1 MNVIQYGMRR
11 NDMPIIYN
19 EKTREFHLYN
29 QEISYIIKILDNDQ
43 PGQLYYG
50 KRLTHRE
57 DFSHL
62 FEYAMRD
69 MSPYAFEGN
78 STFSLENIKQEYPT
92 FGCGDMR
99 FPAYEIERENGSHV
113 VEFVYKEHKI
123 YNGKPKL
130 EGLPATY
137 VESDDEAQ
145 TLELVLEDTSIN
157 TRIVLLY
164 TIYEAFPV
172 IARSV
177 RFECDSDEKIT
188 LLSAMS
194 ACVDLPDKDYEMIDL
209 AGVWARERH
218 VRRHKLDYG
227 IQSIYSMRGCSSYQ
241 FNPFL
246 ALARENADEFQGQVY
261 GFSLVY
267 SGNFLAQTEVDN
279 YDTARVLMGIHPN
292 GFKWTLGKGESFQ
305 TPEMVMVYS
314 EAGLNGMSQ
323 TFHKLYRTRLARG
336 TWRDKVR
343 PILINSW
350 EAFYFDFDAPK
361 LLGLADAAADLGM
374 ELFVLDDGWFGKRDD
389 STSSLGYLYPNE
401 EKLKG
406 TLKELAEKINA
417 KGLKFGLW
425 IEPEMTNKDS
435 DLYRAHPDWLLA
447 EQGKRI
453 CHSRTQYVLDFSKK
467 EVREYIGD
475 MLENLLAEV
484 PVSYIKWDMNRT
496 FSEVFSNGNDREYQG
511 KVCHKYI
518 LGVYEL
524 YERLTSRFP
533 HVLFESC
540 ASGGA
545 RFDPGMLYYAPQG
558 WTSDDSDAIERL
570 KIQYGTS
577 MCYPLSSMGS
587 HVSVVPNHQVFR
599 NTPLHTRANVAY
611 FGTFGYELDL
621 NKLTEEE
628 IKEVK
633 EQITFMKEYREVLQ
647 FGTFYRL
654 KSPFE
659 GNETVWMV
667 TNEDRTLAIVGYYR
681 VLNGVNQPYSRVRLQ
696 GLNPDMIY
704 ENVWNHTENYG
715 DELMN
720 YGLITSDVTAGEVPG
735 NVTPCTDFESRI
747 YMLKGKKVQEGR

>member
-1 MNVIQYGMRR
+1 
-11 NDMPIIYN
+11 MPIIYN

-194 ACVDLPDKDYEMIDL
+194 ACMDLPDKDYEMIDL

-361 LLGLADAAADLGM
+361 LLGLADAAADLGI

-389 STSSLGYLYPNE
+389 STSSLGDWYPNE

-406 TLKELAEKINA
+406 TLKDLAEKINA

-558 WTSDDSDAIERL
+558 WTSDDTDAIERL

-577 MCYPLSSMGS
+577 MVYPVSCMGS
-587 HVSVVPNHQVFR
+587 HVSASPNHQTNRV
-599 NTPLHTRANVAY
+599 TPIETRADVAY

-621 NKLTEEE
+621 LKLGEEDKAE
-628 IKEVK
+628 IRR
-633 EQITFMKEYREVLQ
+633 QIAFMKEKRDLIQ
-647 FGTFYRL
+647 KGTFYRL

-659 GNETVWMV
+659 GNETAWMIV
-667 TNEDRTLAIVGYYR
+667 SEDQKKALVGYYR
-681 VLNGVNQPYSRVRLQ
+681 VMQPVNVGFKRLKLK
-696 GLNPDMIY
+696 GLKEDTCY
-704 ENVWNHTENYG
+704 KVSGYDYDCYG
-715 DELMN
+715 DELMQV
-720 YGLITSDVTAGEVPG
+720 GMILSDSASGVWKKGVNDKGDFQAEV
-735 NVTPCTDFESRI
+735 FEI
-747 YMLKGKKVQEGR
+747 VAV

>member
-1 MNVIQYGMRR
+1 
-11 NDMPIIYN
+11 MPIIYN

-177 RFECDSDEKIT
+177 RFKCDSDEKIT

-361 LLGLADAAADLGM
+361 LLGLADAATDLGM

-389 STSSLGYLYPNE
+389 STSSLGDWYPNE

-558 WTSDDSDAIERL
+558 WTSDDTDAIERL

-577 MCYPLSSMGS
+577 MVYPVSCMGS
-587 HVSVVPNHQVFR
+587 HVSASPNHQTNRV
-599 NTPLHTRANVAY
+599 TPIETRADVAY

-621 NKLTEEE
+621 LKLGEEDKAE
-628 IKEVK
+628 IRR
-633 EQITFMKEYREVLQ
+633 QIAFMKEKRDLIQ
-647 FGTFYRL
+647 KGTFYRL

-659 GNETVWMV
+659 GNETAWMIV
-667 TNEDRTLAIVGYYR
+667 SEDQKKALVGYYR
-681 VLNGVNQPYSRVRLQ
+681 VMQPVNVGFKRLKLK
-696 GLNPDMIY
+696 GLKEDTCY
-704 ENVWNHTENYG
+704 KVSGYAYDCYG
-715 DELMN
+715 DELMQV
-720 YGLITSDVTAGEVPG
+720 GMILSDSASGVWKKGVNDKGDFQAEV
-735 NVTPCTDFESRI
+735 FEI
-747 YMLKGKKVQEGR
+747 VAV

>member
-1 MNVIQYGMRR
+1 
-11 NDMPIIYN
+11 MPIIYN

-209 AGVWARERH
+209 AGVWARERY

-389 STSSLGYLYPNE
+389 STSSLGDWYPNE

-435 DLYRAHPDWLLA
+435 DLYRAHPDWILA

-558 WTSDDSDAIERL
+558 WTSDDTDAIERL

-577 MCYPLSSMGS
+577 MVYPVSCMGS
-587 HVSVVPNHQVFR
+587 HVSASPNHQTNRV
-599 NTPLHTRANVAY
+599 TPLETRADVAY

-621 NKLTEEE
+621 LKLGEEDKAE
-628 IKEVK
+628 IRR
-633 EQITFMKEYREVLQ
+633 QIAFMKEKRDLIQ
-647 FGTFYRL
+647 KGTFYRL

-659 GNETVWMV
+659 GNETAWMIV
-667 TNEDRTLAIVGYYR
+667 SEDQKKALVGYYR
-681 VLNGVNQPYSRVRLQ
+681 VMQPVNVGFKRLKLK
-696 GLNPDMIY
+696 GLKEDTCY
-704 ENVWNHTENYG
+704 KVSGYDYDCYG
-715 DELMN
+715 DELMQV
-720 YGLITSDVTAGEVPG
+720 GMILSDSASGVWKKGVNDKGDFQAEV
-735 NVTPCTDFESRI
+735 FEI
-747 YMLKGKKVQEGR
+747 VAV

>member
-1 MNVIQYGMRR
+1 
-11 NDMPIIYN
+11 MPIIYN

-50 KRLTHRE
+50 KRLTHKE

-361 LLGLADAAADLGM
+361 LLGLADAATDLGM

-389 STSSLGYLYPNE
+389 STSSLGDWYPNE

-558 WTSDDSDAIERL
+558 WTSDDTDAIERL

-577 MCYPLSSMGS
+577 MVYPVSCMGS
-587 HVSVVPNHQVFR
+587 HVSASPNHQTNRV
-599 NTPLHTRANVAY
+599 TPLETRADVAY

-621 NKLTEEE
+621 LKLGEEDKAE
-628 IKEVK
+628 IRR
-633 EQITFMKEYREVLQ
+633 QIAFMKEKRDLIQ
-647 FGTFYRL
+647 KGTFYRL

-659 GNETVWMV
+659 GNETAWMIV
-667 TNEDRTLAIVGYYR
+667 SEDQKKALVGYYR
-681 VLNGVNQPYSRVRLQ
+681 VMQPVNVGFKRLKLK
-696 GLNPDMIY
+696 GLKEDTCY
-704 ENVWNHTENYG
+704 KVSGYDYDCYG
-715 DELMN
+715 DELMQV
-720 YGLITSDVTAGEVPG
+720 GMILSDSASGVWKKGVNDKGDFQAEV
-735 NVTPCTDFESRI
+735 FEI
-747 YMLKGKKVQEGR
+747 VAV

>member
-11 NDMPIIYN
+11 NNMPIIYN

-50 KRLTHRE
+50 KRLTYRE

-172 IARSV
+172 IAISV

-361 LLGLADAAADLGM
+361 LLGLADVAADLGM

-389 STSSLGYLYPNE
+389 STSSLGDWYPNE

-435 DLYRAHPDWLLA
+435 DLYRAHPDWILA

-558 WTSDDSDAIERL
+558 WTSDDTDAIERL

-577 MCYPLSSMGS
+577 MVYPVSCMGS
-587 HVSVVPNHQVFR
+587 HVSASPNHQTNRV
-599 NTPLHTRANVAY
+599 TPLETRADVAY

-621 NKLTEEE
+621 LKLGEEDKAE
-628 IKEVK
+628 IRR
-633 EQITFMKEYREVLQ
+633 QIAFMKEKRDLIQ
-647 FGTFYRL
+647 KGTFYRL

-659 GNETVWMV
+659 GNETAWMIV
-667 TNEDRTLAIVGYYR
+667 SEDQKKALVGYYR
-681 VLNGVNQPYSRVRLQ
+681 VMQPVNVGFKRLKLK
-696 GLNPDMIY
+696 GLKEDTCY
-704 ENVWNHTENYG
+704 KVSGYAYDCYG
-715 DELMN
+715 DELMQV
-720 YGLITSDVTAGEVPG
+720 GMILSDSASGVWKKGVNDKGDFQAEV
-735 NVTPCTDFESRI
+735 FEI
-747 YMLKGKKVQEGR
+747 VAV

>member
-1 MNVIQYGMRR
+1 
-11 NDMPIIYN
+11 MPIIYN

-50 KRLTHRE
+50 KRLTYRE

-130 EGLPATY
+130 EGLQATY

-292 GFKWTLGKGESFQ
+292 GFKWTLEKGESFQ

-361 LLGLADAAADLGM
+361 LLGLADVAADLGM

-389 STSSLGYLYPNE
+389 STSSLGDWYPNE

-435 DLYRAHPDWLLA
+435 DLYRAHPDWILA

-558 WTSDDSDAIERL
+558 WTSDDTDAIERL

-577 MCYPLSSMGS
+577 MVYPVSCMGS
-587 HVSVVPNHQVFR
+587 HVSASPNHQTNRV
-599 NTPLHTRANVAY
+599 TPLETRADVAY

-621 NKLTEEE
+621 LKLGEEDKAE
-628 IKEVK
+628 IRR
-633 EQITFMKEYREVLQ
+633 QIAFMKEKRDLIQ
-647 FGTFYRL
+647 KGTFYRL

-659 GNETVWMV
+659 GNETAWMIV
-667 TNEDRTLAIVGYYR
+667 SEDQKKALVGYYR
-681 VLNGVNQPYSRVRLQ
+681 VMQPVNVGFKRLKLK
-696 GLNPDMIY
+696 GLKEDTCY
-704 ENVWNHTENYG
+704 KVSGYAYDCYG
-715 DELMN
+715 DELMQV
-720 YGLITSDVTAGEVPG
+720 GMILSDSASGVWKKGVNDKGDFQAEV
-735 NVTPCTDFESRI
+735 FEI
-747 YMLKGKKVQEGR
+747 VAV

>member
-1 MNVIQYGMRR
+1 
-11 NDMPIIYN
+11 MPIIYN

-50 KRLTHRE
+50 KRLTHKE

-194 ACVDLPDKDYEMIDL
+194 ACMDLPDKDYEMIDL

-361 LLGLADAAADLGM
+361 LLGLADAATDLGM

-389 STSSLGYLYPNE
+389 STSSLGDWYPNE

-558 WTSDDSDAIERL
+558 WTSDDTDAIERL

-577 MCYPLSSMGS
+577 MVYPVSCMGS
-587 HVSVVPNHQVFR
+587 HVSASPNHQTNRV
-599 NTPLHTRANVAY
+599 TPIETRADVAY

-621 NKLTEEE
+621 LKLGEEDKAE
-628 IKEVK
+628 IRR
-633 EQITFMKEYREVLQ
+633 QIAFMKEKRDLIQ
-647 FGTFYRL
+647 KGTFYRL

-659 GNETVWMV
+659 GNETAWMIV
-667 TNEDRTLAIVGYYR
+667 SEDQKKALVGYYR
-681 VLNGVNQPYSRVRLQ
+681 VMQPVNVGFKRLKLK
-696 GLNPDMIY
+696 GLKEDICY
-704 ENVWNHTENYG
+704 KVSGYDYDCYG
-715 DELMN
+715 DELMQV
-720 YGLITSDVTAGEVPG
+720 GMILSDSASGIWKKGVNDKGDFQAEV
-735 NVTPCTDFESRI
+735 FEI
-747 YMLKGKKVQEGR
+747 VAV

>member
-69 MSPYAFEGN
+69 MSPYAFEEN

-389 STSSLGYLYPNE
+389 STSSLGDWYPNE

-558 WTSDDSDAIERL
+558 WTSDDTDAIERL

-577 MCYPLSSMGS
+577 MVYPVSCMGS
-587 HVSVVPNHQVFR
+587 HVSASPNHQTNRV
-599 NTPLHTRANVAY
+599 TPIETRADVAY

-621 NKLTEEE
+621 LKLGEEDKAE
-628 IKEVK
+628 IRR
-633 EQITFMKEYREVLQ
+633 QIAFMKEKRDLIQ
-647 FGTFYRL
+647 KGTFYRL

-659 GNETVWMV
+659 GNETAWMIV
-667 TNEDRTLAIVGYYR
+667 SEDQKKALVGYYR
-681 VLNGVNQPYSRVRLQ
+681 VMQPVNVGFKRLKLK
-696 GLNPDMIY
+696 GLKEDTCY
-704 ENVWNHTENYG
+704 KVSGYAYDCYG
-715 DELMN
+715 DELMQV
-720 YGLITSDVTAGEVPG
+720 GMILSDSASGVWKKGVNDKGDFQAEV
-735 NVTPCTDFESRI
+735 FEI
-747 YMLKGKKVQEGR
+747 VAV

>member
-50 KRLTHRE
+50 KRLTHKE

-389 STSSLGYLYPNE
+389 STSSLGDWYPNE

-558 WTSDDSDAIERL
+558 WTSDDTDAIERL

-577 MCYPLSSMGS
+577 MVYPVSCMGS
-587 HVSVVPNHQVFR
+587 HVSASPNHQTNRV
-599 NTPLHTRANVAY
+599 TPIETRADVAY

-621 NKLTEEE
+621 LKLGEEDKAE
-628 IKEVK
+628 IRR
-633 EQITFMKEYREVLQ
+633 QIAFMKEKRDLIQ
-647 FGTFYRL
+647 KGTFYRL

-659 GNETVWMV
+659 GNETAWMIV
-667 TNEDRTLAIVGYYR
+667 SEDQKKALVGYYR
-681 VLNGVNQPYSRVRLQ
+681 VMQPVNVGFKRLKLK
-696 GLNPDMIY
+696 GLKEGICYKVSGYDY
-704 ENVWNHTENYG
+704 DCYG
-715 DELMN
+715 DELMQV
-720 YGLITSDVTAGEVPG
+720 GMILSDSASGVWKKGVNDKG
-735 NVTPCTDFESRI
+735 DFQA
-747 YMLKGKKVQEGR
+747 KVFEIVAV

>member
-194 ACVDLPDKDYEMIDL
+194 ACVDLPDKVYEMIDL

-389 STSSLGYLYPNE
+389 STSSLGDWYPNE

-558 WTSDDSDAIERL
+558 WTSDDTDAIERL

-577 MCYPLSSMGS
+577 MVYPVSCMGS
-587 HVSVVPNHQVFR
+587 HVSASPNHQTNRV
-599 NTPLHTRANVAY
+599 TPLETRADVAY

-621 NKLTEEE
+621 LKLGEEDKAE
-628 IKEVK
+628 IRR
-633 EQITFMKEYREVLQ
+633 QIAFMKEKRDLIQ
-647 FGTFYRL
+647 KGTFYRL

-659 GNETVWMV
+659 GNETAWMIV
-667 TNEDRTLAIVGYYR
+667 SEDQKKALVGYYR
-681 VLNGVNQPYSRVRLQ
+681 VMQPVNVGFKRLKLK
-696 GLNPDMIY
+696 GLKEDTCY
-704 ENVWNHTENYG
+704 KVSGYAYDCYG
-715 DELMN
+715 DELMQV
-720 YGLITSDVTAGEVPG
+720 GMILSDSASGVWKKGVNDKGDFQAEV
-735 NVTPCTDFESRI
+735 FEI
-747 YMLKGKKVQEGR
+747 VAV

>member
-1 MNVIQYGMRR
+1 
-11 NDMPIIYN
+11 MPIIYN

-69 MSPYAFEGN
+69 MSPYAFEEN

-389 STSSLGYLYPNE
+389 STSSLGDWYPNE

-558 WTSDDSDAIERL
+558 WTSDDTDAIERL

-577 MCYPLSSMGS
+577 MVYPVSCMGS
-587 HVSVVPNHQVFR
+587 HVSASPNHQTNRV
-599 NTPLHTRANVAY
+599 TPIETRADVAY

-621 NKLTEEE
+621 LKLGEEDKAE
-628 IKEVK
+628 IRR
-633 EQITFMKEYREVLQ
+633 QIAFMKEKRDLIQ
-647 FGTFYRL
+647 KGTFYRL

-659 GNETVWMV
+659 GNETAWMIV
-667 TNEDRTLAIVGYYR
+667 SEDQKKALVGYYR
-681 VLNGVNQPYSRVRLQ
+681 VMQPVNVGFKRLKLK
-696 GLNPDMIY
+696 GLKEDTCY
-704 ENVWNHTENYG
+704 KVSGYAYDCYG
-715 DELMN
+715 DELMQV
-720 YGLITSDVTAGEVPG
+720 GMILSDSASGVWKKGVNDKGDFQAEV
-735 NVTPCTDFESRI
+735 FEI
-747 YMLKGKKVQEGR
+747 VAV

>member
-1 MNVIQYGMRR
+1 
-11 NDMPIIYN
+11 MPIIYN

-50 KRLTHRE
+50 KRLTYRE

-292 GFKWTLGKGESFQ
+292 GFKWTLEKGESFQ

-361 LLGLADAAADLGM
+361 LLGLADVAADLGM

-389 STSSLGYLYPNE
+389 STSSLGDWYPNE

-435 DLYRAHPDWLLA
+435 DLYRVHPDWILA

-558 WTSDDSDAIERL
+558 WTSDDTDAIERL

-577 MCYPLSSMGS
+577 MVYPVSCMGS
-587 HVSVVPNHQVFR
+587 HVSASPNHQTNRV
-599 NTPLHTRANVAY
+599 TPLETRADVAY

-621 NKLTEEE
+621 LKLGEEDKAE
-628 IKEVK
+628 IRR
-633 EQITFMKEYREVLQ
+633 QIAFMKEKRDLIQ
-647 FGTFYRL
+647 KGTFYRL

-659 GNETVWMV
+659 GNETAWMIV
-667 TNEDRTLAIVGYYR
+667 SEDQKKALVGYYR
-681 VLNGVNQPYSRVRLQ
+681 VMQPVNVGFKRLKLK
-696 GLNPDMIY
+696 GLKEDTCY
-704 ENVWNHTENYG
+704 KVSGYAYDCYG
-715 DELMN
+715 DELMQV
-720 YGLITSDVTAGEVPG
+720 GMILSDSASGVWKKGVNDKGDFQAEV
-735 NVTPCTDFESRI
+735 FEI
-747 YMLKGKKVQEGR
+747 VAV

>member
-1 MNVIQYGMRR
+1 
-11 NDMPIIYN
+11 MPIIYN

-361 LLGLADAAADLGM
+361 LLGLADAATDLGM

-389 STSSLGYLYPNE
+389 STSSLGDWYPNE

-453 CHSRTQYVLDFSKK
+453 CHSRNQYVLDFSKK

-484 PVSYIKWDMNRT
+484 PVSYIKWDLNRT

-558 WTSDDSDAIERL
+558 WTSDDTDAIERL

-577 MCYPLSSMGS
+577 MVYPVSCMGS
-587 HVSVVPNHQVFR
+587 HVSASPNHQTNRV
-599 NTPLHTRANVAY
+599 TPIETRADVAY

-621 NKLTEEE
+621 LKLDEEDKAE
-628 IKEVK
+628 IRR
-633 EQITFMKEYREVLQ
+633 QIAFMKEKRDLIQ
-647 FGTFYRL
+647 KGTFYRL

-659 GNETVWMV
+659 GNETAWMIV
-667 TNEDRTLAIVGYYR
+667 SEDQKKALVGYYR
-681 VLNGVNQPYSRVRLQ
+681 VMQPVNVGFKRLKLK
-696 GLNPDMIY
+696 GLKEDICY
-704 ENVWNHTENYG
+704 KVSGYDYDCYG
-715 DELMN
+715 DELMQV
-720 YGLITSDVTAGEVPG
+720 GMILSDSASGIWKKGVNDKG
-735 NVTPCTDFESRI
+735 DFQA
-747 YMLKGKKVQEGR
+747 KVFEIVAV

>member
-361 LLGLADAAADLGM
+361 LLGLADAATDLGM

-389 STSSLGYLYPNE
+389 STSSLGDWYPNE

-435 DLYRAHPDWLLA
+435 DLYRAHPDWILA

-558 WTSDDSDAIERL
+558 WTSDDTDAIERL

-577 MCYPLSSMGS
+577 MVYPVSCMGS
-587 HVSVVPNHQVFR
+587 HVSASPNHQTNRV
-599 NTPLHTRANVAY
+599 TPLETRADVAY

-621 NKLTEEE
+621 LKLGEEDKAE
-628 IKEVK
+628 IRR
-633 EQITFMKEYREVLQ
+633 QIAFMKEKRDLIQ
-647 FGTFYRL
+647 KGTFYRL

-659 GNETVWMV
+659 GNETAWMIV
-667 TNEDRTLAIVGYYR
+667 SEDQKKALVGYYR
-681 VLNGVNQPYSRVRLQ
+681 VMQPVNVGFKRLKLK
-696 GLNPDMIY
+696 GLKEDTCY
-704 ENVWNHTENYG
+704 KVSGYAYDCYG
-715 DELMN
+715 DELMQV
-720 YGLITSDVTAGEVPG
+720 GMILSDSASGVWKKGVNDKGDFQAEV
-735 NVTPCTDFESRI
+735 FEI
-747 YMLKGKKVQEGR
+747 VAV

>member
-1 MNVIQYGMRR
+1 
-11 NDMPIIYN
+11 MPIIYN

-323 TFHKLYRTRLARG
+323 AFHKLYRTRLARG

-361 LLGLADAAADLGM
+361 LLGLVDAAADLGM

-389 STSSLGYLYPNE
+389 STSSLGDWYPNE

-453 CHSRTQYVLDFSKK
+453 CHSRNQYVLDFSKR

-518 LGVYEL
+518 LGVYEM

-558 WTSDDSDAIERL
+558 WTSDDTDAIERL

-577 MCYPLSSMGS
+577 MVYPVSCMGS
-587 HVSVVPNHQVFR
+587 HVSASPNHQTNRV
-599 NTPLHTRANVAY
+599 TPIETRADVAY

-621 NKLTEEE
+621 LKLDEEDKAE
-628 IKEVK
+628 IRR
-633 EQITFMKEYREVLQ
+633 QIAFMKEKRDLIQ
-647 FGTFYRL
+647 KGTFYRL
-654 KSPFE
+654 KSPYK
-659 GNETVWMV
+659 GNETAWMIV
-667 TNEDRTLAIVGYYR
+667 SEDQKTALVGYYR
-681 VLNGVNQPYSRVRLQ
+681 VMQPVNVGFKRLKLK
-696 GLNPDMIY
+696 GLKEDICY
-704 ENVWNHTENYG
+704 KVSGYDYDCYG
-715 DELMN
+715 DELMQA
-720 YGLITSDVTAGEVPG
+720 GMILSDSASGVWKKGVNDKG
-735 NVTPCTDFESRI
+735 DFQA
-747 YMLKGKKVQEGR
+747 KVFEIVAV

>member
-1 MNVIQYGMRR
+1 
-11 NDMPIIYN
+11 MPIIYN

-361 LLGLADAAADLGM
+361 LLGLADAATDLGM

-389 STSSLGYLYPNE
+389 STSSLGDWYPNE
-401 EKLKG
+401 KKLKG

-558 WTSDDSDAIERL
+558 WTSDDTDAIERL

-577 MCYPLSSMGS
+577 MVYPVSCMGS
-587 HVSVVPNHQVFR
+587 HVSASPNHQTNRV
-599 NTPLHTRANVAY
+599 TPLETRADVAY

-621 NKLTEEE
+621 LKLGEEDKAE
-628 IKEVK
+628 IRR
-633 EQITFMKEYREVLQ
+633 QIAFMKEKRDLIQ
-647 FGTFYRL
+647 KGTFYRL

-659 GNETVWMV
+659 GNETAWMIV
-667 TNEDRTLAIVGYYR
+667 SEDQKKALVGYYR
-681 VLNGVNQPYSRVRLQ
+681 VMQPVNVGFKRLKLK
-696 GLNPDMIY
+696 GLKEDTCY
-704 ENVWNHTENYG
+704 KVSGYAYDCYG
-715 DELMN
+715 DELMQV
-720 YGLITSDVTAGEVPG
+720 GMILSDSASGVWKKGVNDKGDFQAEV
-735 NVTPCTDFESRI
+735 FEI
-747 YMLKGKKVQEGR
+747 VAV

>member
-1 MNVIQYGMRR
+1 
-11 NDMPIIYN
+11 MPIIYN

-261 GFSLVY
+261 GFRLVY

-292 GFKWTLGKGESFQ
+292 GFKWTLEKGESFQ

-361 LLGLADAAADLGM
+361 LLGLADVAADLGM

-389 STSSLGYLYPNE
+389 STSSLGDWYPNE

-435 DLYRAHPDWLLA
+435 DLYRAHPDWILA

-558 WTSDDSDAIERL
+558 WTSDDTDAIERL

-577 MCYPLSSMGS
+577 MVYPVSCMGS
-587 HVSVVPNHQVFR
+587 HVSASPNHQTNRV
-599 NTPLHTRANVAY
+599 TPLETRADVAY

-621 NKLTEEE
+621 LKLGEEDKAE
-628 IKEVK
+628 IRR
-633 EQITFMKEYREVLQ
+633 QIAFMKEKRDLIQ
-647 FGTFYRL
+647 KGTFYRL

-659 GNETVWMV
+659 GNETAWMIV
-667 TNEDRTLAIVGYYR
+667 SEDQKKALVGYYR
-681 VLNGVNQPYSRVRLQ
+681 VMQPVNVGFKRLKLK
-696 GLNPDMIY
+696 GLKEDTCY
-704 ENVWNHTENYG
+704 KVSGYAYDCYG
-715 DELMN
+715 DELMQV
-720 YGLITSDVTAGEVPG
+720 GMILSDSASGVWKKGVNDKGDFQAEV
-735 NVTPCTDFESRI
+735 FEI
-747 YMLKGKKVQEGR
+747 VAV

>member
-389 STSSLGYLYPNE
+389 STSSLGDWYPNE

-453 CHSRTQYVLDFSKK
+453 CHSRNQYVLDFSKK

-484 PVSYIKWDMNRT
+484 PVSYIKWDLNRT

-558 WTSDDSDAIERL
+558 WTSDDTDAIERL

-577 MCYPLSSMGS
+577 MVYPVSCMGS
-587 HVSVVPNHQVFR
+587 HVSASPNHQTNRV
-599 NTPLHTRANVAY
+599 TPLETRADVAY

-621 NKLTEEE
+621 LKLGEEDKAE
-628 IKEVK
+628 IRR
-633 EQITFMKEYREVLQ
+633 QIAFMKEKRDLIQ
-647 FGTFYRL
+647 KGTFYRL

-659 GNETVWMV
+659 GNETAWMIV
-667 TNEDRTLAIVGYYR
+667 SEDQKKALVGYYR
-681 VLNGVNQPYSRVRLQ
+681 VMQPVNVGFKRLKLK
-696 GLNPDMIY
+696 GLKEDTCY
-704 ENVWNHTENYG
+704 KVSGYAYDCYG
-715 DELMN
+715 DELMQV
-720 YGLITSDVTAGEVPG
+720 GMILSDSASGVWKKGVNDKGDFQAEV
-735 NVTPCTDFESRI
+735 FEI
-747 YMLKGKKVQEGR
+747 VAV

>member
-1 MNVIQYGMRR
+1 
-11 NDMPIIYN
+11 MPIIYN

-50 KRLTHRE
+50 KRLTYRE

-389 STSSLGYLYPNE
+389 STSSLGDWYPNE

-484 PVSYIKWDMNRT
+484 PVSYIKWDLNRT

-558 WTSDDSDAIERL
+558 WTSDDTDAIERL

-577 MCYPLSSMGS
+577 MVYPVSCMGS
-587 HVSVVPNHQVFR
+587 HVSASPNHQTNRV
-599 NTPLHTRANVAY
+599 TPLETRADVAY

-621 NKLTEEE
+621 LKLDEEDKAE
-628 IKEVK
+628 IRR
-633 EQITFMKEYREVLQ
+633 QIAFMKEKRDLIQ
-647 FGTFYRL
+647 KGTFYRL

-659 GNETVWMV
+659 GNETAWMIV
-667 TNEDRTLAIVGYYR
+667 SEDQKKALVGYYR
-681 VLNGVNQPYSRVRLQ
+681 VMQPVNVGFKRLKLK
-696 GLNPDMIY
+696 GLKEDTCY
-704 ENVWNHTENYG
+704 KVSGYDYDCYG
-715 DELMN
+715 DELMQV
-720 YGLITSDVTAGEVPG
+720 GMILSDSASGVWKKGVNDKGDFQAEV
-735 NVTPCTDFESRI
+735 FEI
-747 YMLKGKKVQEGR
+747 VAV

>member
-57 DFSHL
+57 DFGHL

-78 STFSLENIKQEYPT
+78 ATFSLENIKQEYPT

-137 VESDDEAQ
+137 VESNDEAQ
-145 TLELVLEDTSIN
+145 TLELVLEDASIG
-157 TRIVLLY
+157 TKIILLY

-172 IARSV
+172 ITRSV

-194 ACVDLPDKDYEMIDL
+194 ACVDLSDKDYEMIDL

-292 GFKWTLGKGESFQ
+292 GFKWTLGKGEAFQ
-305 TPEMVMVYS
+305 APEMVMVYS

-323 TFHKLYRTRLARG
+323 AFHRLYRTRLARG

-374 ELFVLDDGWFGKRDD
+374 ELFVLDDGWFGKRNDG
-389 STSSLGYLYPNE
+389 TSSLGDWYPNE
-401 EKLKG
+401 QKLKG

-453 CHSRTQYVLDFSKK
+453 CHSRNQYVLDFSKR

-484 PVSYIKWDMNRT
+484 PVSYIKWDLNRT

-511 KVCHKYI
+511 KVCHKYV

-558 WTSDDSDAIERL
+558 WTSDDTDAIERL

-577 MCYPLSSMGS
+577 MVYPVSCMGS
-587 HVSVVPNHQVFR
+587 HVSASPNHQTNRV
-599 NTPLHTRANVAY
+599 TPIETRADVAY

-621 NKLTEEE
+621 LKLSEEE
-628 IKEVK
+628 KAEVRR
-633 EQITFMKEYREVLQ
+633 QIAFMKEKRELIQ
-647 FGTFYRL
+647 KGIFYRL

-659 GNETVWMV
+659 GNVTAWMIV
-667 TNEDRTLAIVGYYR
+667 SEDQKKALVGYYR
-681 VLNGVNQPYSRVRLQ
+681 VMQPVNIGFVRLKLK
-696 GLNPDMIY
+696 GLKEDTCY
-704 ENVWNHTENYG
+704 KVSGYDYDCYG
-715 DELMN
+715 DELMQV
-720 YGLITSDVTAGEVPG
+720 GMILSDSASGVWKKGVNDKG
-735 NVTPCTDFESRI
+735 DFQA
-747 YMLKGKKVQEGR
+747 KVFEIEAV

>member
-1 MNVIQYGMRR
+1 
-11 NDMPIIYN
+11 MPIIYN

-113 VEFVYKEHKI
+113 VEFVYKEYKI

-246 ALARENADEFQGQVY
+246 ALARENANEFQGQVY

-389 STSSLGYLYPNE
+389 STSSLGDWYPNE

-558 WTSDDSDAIERL
+558 WTSDDTDAIERL

-577 MCYPLSSMGS
+577 MVYPVSCMGS
-587 HVSVVPNHQVFR
+587 HVSASPNHQTNRV
-599 NTPLHTRANVAY
+599 TPIETRADVAY

-621 NKLTEEE
+621 LKLDEEDKAE
-628 IKEVK
+628 IRR
-633 EQITFMKEYREVLQ
+633 QIAFMKEKRDLIQ
-647 FGTFYRL
+647 KGTFYRL

-659 GNETVWMV
+659 GNETAWMIIS
-667 TNEDRTLAIVGYYR
+667 EDQKKALVGYYR
-681 VLNGVNQPYSRVRLQ
+681 VMQPVNVGFKRLKLK
-696 GLNPDMIY
+696 GLKEDTCY
-704 ENVWNHTENYG
+704 KVSGYDYDCYG
-715 DELMN
+715 DELMQV
-720 YGLITSDVTAGEVPG
+720 GMILSDSASGVWKKGVNDKG
-735 NVTPCTDFESRI
+735 DFQA
-747 YMLKGKKVQEGR
+747 KVFEIVAV

>member
-1 MNVIQYGMRR
+1 
-11 NDMPIIYN
+11 MPIIYN

-292 GFKWTLGKGESFQ
+292 GFKWTLEKGESFQ

-389 STSSLGYLYPNE
+389 STSSLGDWYPNE

-435 DLYRAHPDWLLA
+435 DLYRAHPDWILA

-558 WTSDDSDAIERL
+558 WTSDDTDAIERL

-577 MCYPLSSMGS
+577 MVYPVSCMGS
-587 HVSVVPNHQVFR
+587 HVSASPNHQTNRV
-599 NTPLHTRANVAY
+599 TPIETRADVAY

-621 NKLTEEE
+621 LKLGEEDKAE
-628 IKEVK
+628 IRR
-633 EQITFMKEYREVLQ
+633 QIAFMKEKRDLIQ
-647 FGTFYRL
+647 KGTFYRL

-659 GNETVWMV
+659 GNETAWMIV
-667 TNEDRTLAIVGYYR
+667 SEDQKKALVGYYR
-681 VLNGVNQPYSRVRLQ
+681 VMQPVNVGFKRLKLK
-696 GLNPDMIY
+696 GLKEDTCY
-704 ENVWNHTENYG
+704 KVSGYDYDCYG
-715 DELMN
+715 DELMQV
-720 YGLITSDVTAGEVPG
+720 GMILSDSASGVWKKGVNDKGDFQAEV
-735 NVTPCTDFESRI
+735 FEI
-747 YMLKGKKVQEGR
+747 VAV

>member
-123 YNGKPKL
+123 YDGKPKL

-361 LLGLADAAADLGM
+361 LLGLADAATDLGM

-389 STSSLGYLYPNE
+389 STSSLGDWYPNE

-558 WTSDDSDAIERL
+558 WTSDDTDAIERL

-577 MCYPLSSMGS
+577 MVYPVSCMGS
-587 HVSVVPNHQVFR
+587 HVSASPNHQTNRV
-599 NTPLHTRANVAY
+599 TPLETRADVAY
-611 FGTFGYELDL
+611 FGTFGYELEL
-621 NKLTEEE
+621 LKLGEEDKAE
-628 IKEVK
+628 IRR
-633 EQITFMKEYREVLQ
+633 QIAFMKEKRDLIQ
-647 FGTFYRL
+647 KGTFYRL

-659 GNETVWMV
+659 GNETAWMIV
-667 TNEDRTLAIVGYYR
+667 SEDQKKALVGYYR
-681 VLNGVNQPYSRVRLQ
+681 VMQPVNVGFKRLKLK
-696 GLNPDMIY
+696 GLKEDTCY
-704 ENVWNHTENYG
+704 KVSGYAYDCYG
-715 DELMN
+715 DELMQV
-720 YGLITSDVTAGEVPG
+720 GMILSDSASGVWKKGVNDKGDFQAEV
-735 NVTPCTDFESRI
+735 FEI
-747 YMLKGKKVQEGR
+747 VAV

>member
-1 MNVIQYGMRR
+1 
-11 NDMPIIYN
+11 MPIIYN

-50 KRLTHRE
+50 KRLTYRE

-389 STSSLGYLYPNE
+389 STSSLGDWYPNE

-417 KGLKFGLW
+417 KGLKFGFW

-558 WTSDDSDAIERL
+558 WTSDDTDAIERL

-577 MCYPLSSMGS
+577 MVYPVSCMGS
-587 HVSVVPNHQVFR
+587 HVSASPNHQTNRV
-599 NTPLHTRANVAY
+599 TPIETRADVAY

-621 NKLTEEE
+621 LKLGEEDKAE
-628 IKEVK
+628 IRR
-633 EQITFMKEYREVLQ
+633 QIAFMKEKRDLIQ
-647 FGTFYRL
+647 KGTFYRL

-659 GNETVWMV
+659 GNETAWMIV
-667 TNEDRTLAIVGYYR
+667 SEDQKKALVGYYR
-681 VLNGVNQPYSRVRLQ
+681 VMQPVNVGFKRLKLK
-696 GLNPDMIY
+696 GLKEDTCY
-704 ENVWNHTENYG
+704 KVSGYDYDCYG
-715 DELMN
+715 DELMQV
-720 YGLITSDVTAGEVPG
+720 GMILSDSASGVWKKGVNDKG
-735 NVTPCTDFESRI
+735 DFQA
-747 YMLKGKKVQEGR
+747 KVFEIVAV

>member
-69 MSPYAFEGN
+69 MSPYAFEEN

-209 AGVWARERH
+209 AGVWARERY

-389 STSSLGYLYPNE
+389 STSSLGDWYPNE

-558 WTSDDSDAIERL
+558 WTSDDTDAIERL

-577 MCYPLSSMGS
+577 MVYPVSCMGS
-587 HVSVVPNHQVFR
+587 HVSASPNHQTNRV
-599 NTPLHTRANVAY
+599 TPLETRADVAY

-621 NKLTEEE
+621 LKLGEEDKAE
-628 IKEVK
+628 IRR
-633 EQITFMKEYREVLQ
+633 QIAFMKEKRDLIQ
-647 FGTFYRL
+647 KGTFYRL

-659 GNETVWMV
+659 GNETAWMIV
-667 TNEDRTLAIVGYYR
+667 SEDQKKALVGYYR
-681 VLNGVNQPYSRVRLQ
+681 VMQPVNVGFKRLKLK
-696 GLNPDMIY
+696 GLKEDTCY
-704 ENVWNHTENYG
+704 KVSGYAYDCYG
-715 DELMN
+715 DELMQV
-720 YGLITSDVTAGEVPG
+720 GMILSDSASGVWKKGVNDKGDFQAEV
-735 NVTPCTDFESRI
+735 FEI
-747 YMLKGKKVQEGR
+747 VAV

>member
-1 MNVIQYGMRR
+1 
-11 NDMPIIYN
+11 MPIIYN

-50 KRLTHRE
+50 KRLTHKE

-279 YDTARVLMGIHPN
+279 YDTTRVLMGIHPN

-389 STSSLGYLYPNE
+389 STSSLGDWYPNE

-558 WTSDDSDAIERL
+558 WTSDDTDAIERL

-577 MCYPLSSMGS
+577 MVYPVSCMGS
-587 HVSVVPNHQVFR
+587 HVSASPNHQTNRV
-599 NTPLHTRANVAY
+599 TPLETRADVAY

-621 NKLTEEE
+621 LKLDEEDKAE
-628 IKEVK
+628 IRR
-633 EQITFMKEYREVLQ
+633 QIAFMKEKRDLIQ
-647 FGTFYRL
+647 KGTFYRL

-659 GNETVWMV
+659 GNETAWMIV
-667 TNEDRTLAIVGYYR
+667 SEDQKKALVGYYR
-681 VLNGVNQPYSRVRLQ
+681 VMQPVNVGFKRLKLK
-696 GLNPDMIY
+696 GLKEDTCY
-704 ENVWNHTENYG
+704 KVSGYAYDCYG
-715 DELMN
+715 DELMQV
-720 YGLITSDVTAGEVPG
+720 GMILSDSASGVWKKGVNDKGDFQAEV
-735 NVTPCTDFESRI
+735 FEI
-747 YMLKGKKVQEGR
+747 VAV

>member
-50 KRLTHRE
+50 KRLTHKE

-123 YNGKPKL
+123 YDGKPKL

-305 TPEMVMVYS
+305 TPEMVMIYS

-389 STSSLGYLYPNE
+389 STSSLGDWYPNE

-453 CHSRTQYVLDFSKK
+453 CHSRNQYVLDFSKR

-484 PVSYIKWDMNRT
+484 PVSYIKWDLNRT

-511 KVCHKYI
+511 KVCHKYV

-558 WTSDDSDAIERL
+558 WTSDDTDAIERL

-577 MCYPLSSMGS
+577 MVYPVSCMGS
-587 HVSVVPNHQVFR
+587 HVSASPNHQTNRV
-599 NTPLHTRANVAY
+599 TPIETRADVAY

-621 NKLTEEE
+621 LKLSEEE
-628 IKEVK
+628 KAEVRR
-633 EQITFMKEYREVLQ
+633 QIAFMKEKRELIQ
-647 FGTFYRL
+647 KGTFYRL

-659 GNETVWMV
+659 GNETAWMIV
-667 TNEDRTLAIVGYYR
+667 SEDQKTALVGYYR
-681 VLNGVNQPYSRVRLQ
+681 VMQPVNIGFVRLKLK
-696 GLNPDMIY
+696 GLKEDTCY
-704 ENVWNHTENYG
+704 KVSGYDYDCYG
-715 DELMN
+715 DELMQA
-720 YGLITSDVTAGEVPG
+720 GMILSDSASGVWKKGVNDKG
-735 NVTPCTDFESRI
+735 DFQA
-747 YMLKGKKVQEGR
+747 KVFEIEAV

>member
-1 MNVIQYGMRR
+1 
-11 NDMPIIYN
+11 MPIIYN

-194 ACVDLPDKDYEMIDL
+194 ACVDLLDKDYEMIDL

-389 STSSLGYLYPNE
+389 STSSLGDWYPNE

-558 WTSDDSDAIERL
+558 WTSDDTDAIERL

-577 MCYPLSSMGS
+577 MVYPVSCMGS
-587 HVSVVPNHQVFR
+587 HVSASPNHQTNRV
-599 NTPLHTRANVAY
+599 TPIETRADVAY

-621 NKLTEEE
+621 LKLGEEDKAE
-628 IKEVK
+628 IRR
-633 EQITFMKEYREVLQ
+633 QIAFMKEKRDLIQ
-647 FGTFYRL
+647 KGTFYRL

-659 GNETVWMV
+659 GNETAWMIV
-667 TNEDRTLAIVGYYR
+667 SEDQKKALVGYYR
-681 VLNGVNQPYSRVRLQ
+681 VMQPVNVGFKRLKLK
-696 GLNPDMIY
+696 GLKEDTCY
-704 ENVWNHTENYG
+704 KVSGYDYDCYG
-715 DELMN
+715 DELMQV
-720 YGLITSDVTAGEVPG
+720 GMILSDSASGVWKKGVNDKGDFQAEV
-735 NVTPCTDFESRI
+735 FEI
-747 YMLKGKKVQEGR
+747 VAV

>member
-1 MNVIQYGMRR
+1 
-11 NDMPIIYN
+11 MPIIYN

-361 LLGLADAAADLGM
+361 LLGLADAATDLGM

-389 STSSLGYLYPNE
+389 STSSLGDWYPNE

-558 WTSDDSDAIERL
+558 WTSDDTDAIERL

-577 MCYPLSSMGS
+577 MVYPVSCMGS
-587 HVSVVPNHQVFR
+587 HVSASPNHQTNRV
-599 NTPLHTRANVAY
+599 TPIETRADVAY

-621 NKLTEEE
+621 LKLGEEDKAE
-628 IKEVK
+628 IRR
-633 EQITFMKEYREVLQ
+633 QIAFMKEKRDLIQ
-647 FGTFYRL
+647 KGTFYRL

-659 GNETVWMV
+659 GNETAWMIV
-667 TNEDRTLAIVGYYR
+667 SEDQKKALVGYYR
-681 VLNGVNQPYSRVRLQ
+681 VMQPVNVGFKRLKLK
-696 GLNPDMIY
+696 GLKEDICY
-704 ENVWNHTENYG
+704 KVSGYDYDCYG
-715 DELMN
+715 DELMQV
-720 YGLITSDVTAGEVPG
+720 GMILSDSASGVWKKGVNDKGDFQAEV
-735 NVTPCTDFESRI
+735 FEI
-747 YMLKGKKVQEGR
+747 VAV

>member
-1 MNVIQYGMRR
+1 
-11 NDMPIIYN
+11 MPIIYN

-50 KRLTHRE
+50 KRLTHKE

-69 MSPYAFEGN
+69 MSPYAFEEN

-389 STSSLGYLYPNE
+389 STSSLGDWYPNE

-453 CHSRTQYVLDFSKK
+453 CHSRNQYVLDFSKR

-484 PVSYIKWDMNRT
+484 PVSYIKWDLNRT

-511 KVCHKYI
+511 KVCHKYV

-558 WTSDDSDAIERL
+558 WTSDDTDAIERL

-577 MCYPLSSMGS
+577 MVYPVSCMGS
-587 HVSVVPNHQVFR
+587 HVSASPNHQTNRV
-599 NTPLHTRANVAY
+599 TPIETRADVAY

-621 NKLTEEE
+621 LKLSEEE
-628 IKEVK
+628 KAEVRR
-633 EQITFMKEYREVLQ
+633 QIAFMKEKRDLIQ
-647 FGTFYRL
+647 KGTFYRL

-659 GNETVWMV
+659 GNETAWMIV
-667 TNEDRTLAIVGYYR
+667 SEDQKTALVGYYR
-681 VLNGVNQPYSRVRLQ
+681 VMQPVNVGFKRLKLK
-696 GLNPDMIY
+696 GLKEDICY
-704 ENVWNHTENYG
+704 KVSGYDYDCYG
-715 DELMN
+715 DELMQV
-720 YGLITSDVTAGEVPG
+720 GMILSDSASGVWKKGVNDKG
-735 NVTPCTDFESRI
+735 DFQA
-747 YMLKGKKVQEGR
+747 KVFEIVAV

>member
-1 MNVIQYGMRR
+1 
-11 NDMPIIYN
+11 MPIIYN

-209 AGVWARERH
+209 AGVWARERY

-389 STSSLGYLYPNE
+389 STSSLGDWYPNE

-511 KVCHKYI
+511 KVCHKYV

-558 WTSDDSDAIERL
+558 WTSDDTDAIERL

-577 MCYPLSSMGS
+577 MVYPVSCMGS
-587 HVSVVPNHQVFR
+587 HVSASPNHQTNRV
-599 NTPLHTRANVAY
+599 TPIETRADVAY

-621 NKLTEEE
+621 LKLGEEDKAE
-628 IKEVK
+628 IRR
-633 EQITFMKEYREVLQ
+633 QIAFMKEKRDLIQ
-647 FGTFYRL
+647 KGTFYRL

-659 GNETVWMV
+659 GNETAWMIV
-667 TNEDRTLAIVGYYR
+667 SEDQKKALVGYYR
-681 VLNGVNQPYSRVRLQ
+681 VMQPVNVGFKRLKLK
-696 GLNPDMIY
+696 GLKEDTCY
-704 ENVWNHTENYG
+704 KVSGYDYDCYG
-715 DELMN
+715 DELMQV
-720 YGLITSDVTAGEVPG
+720 GMILSDSASGVWKKGVNDKGDFQAEV
-735 NVTPCTDFESRI
+735 FEI
-747 YMLKGKKVQEGR
+747 VAV

>member
-1 MNVIQYGMRR
+1 
-11 NDMPIIYN
+11 MPIIYN

-389 STSSLGYLYPNE
+389 STSSLGDWYPNE

-453 CHSRTQYVLDFSKK
+453 CHSRNQYVLDFSKK

-558 WTSDDSDAIERL
+558 WTSDDTDAIERL

-577 MCYPLSSMGS
+577 MVYPVSCMGS
-587 HVSVVPNHQVFR
+587 HVSASPNHQTNRV
-599 NTPLHTRANVAY
+599 TPLETRADVAY

-621 NKLTEEE
+621 LKLDEEDKAE
-628 IKEVK
+628 IRR
-633 EQITFMKEYREVLQ
+633 QIAFMKEKRDLIQ
-647 FGTFYRL
+647 KGTFYRL

-659 GNETVWMV
+659 GNETAWMIV
-667 TNEDRTLAIVGYYR
+667 SEDQKKALVGYYR
-681 VLNGVNQPYSRVRLQ
+681 VMQPVNVGFKRLKLK
-696 GLNPDMIY
+696 GLKEDTCY
-704 ENVWNHTENYG
+704 KVSGYAYDCYG
-715 DELMN
+715 DELMQV
-720 YGLITSDVTAGEVPG
+720 GMILSDSASGVWKKGVNDKGDFQAEV
-735 NVTPCTDFESRI
+735 FEI
-747 YMLKGKKVQEGR
+747 VAV

>member
-1 MNVIQYGMRR
+1 
-11 NDMPIIYN
+11 MPIIYN

-50 KRLTHRE
+50 KRLTHKE

-292 GFKWTLGKGESFQ
+292 GFKWTLEKGESFQ

-361 LLGLADAAADLGM
+361 LLGLADAATDLGM

-389 STSSLGYLYPNE
+389 STSSLGDWYPNE

-558 WTSDDSDAIERL
+558 WTSDDTDAIERL

-577 MCYPLSSMGS
+577 MVYPVSCMGS
-587 HVSVVPNHQVFR
+587 HVSASPNHQTNRV
-599 NTPLHTRANVAY
+599 TPIETRADVAY

-621 NKLTEEE
+621 LKLGEEDKAE
-628 IKEVK
+628 IRR
-633 EQITFMKEYREVLQ
+633 QIAFMKEKRDLIQ
-647 FGTFYRL
+647 KGTFYRL

-659 GNETVWMV
+659 GNETAWMIV
-667 TNEDRTLAIVGYYR
+667 SEDQKKALVGYYR
-681 VLNGVNQPYSRVRLQ
+681 VMQPVNVGFKRLKLK
-696 GLNPDMIY
+696 GLKEDTCY
-704 ENVWNHTENYG
+704 KVSGYAYDCYG
-715 DELMN
+715 DELMQV
-720 YGLITSDVTAGEVPG
+720 GMILSDSASGVWKKGVNDKGDFQAEV
-735 NVTPCTDFESRI
+735 FEI
-747 YMLKGKKVQEGR
+747 VAV

>member
-1 MNVIQYGMRR
+1 MRR

-50 KRLTHRE
+50 KRLTHKE

-69 MSPYAFEGN
+69 MSPYAFEEN

-389 STSSLGYLYPNE
+389 STSSLGDWYPNE

-558 WTSDDSDAIERL
+558 WTSDDTDAIERL

-577 MCYPLSSMGS
+577 MVYPVSCMGS
-587 HVSVVPNHQVFR
+587 HVSASPNHQTNRV
-599 NTPLHTRANVAY
+599 TPLETRADVAY

-621 NKLTEEE
+621 LKLGEEDKAE
-628 IKEVK
+628 IRR
-633 EQITFMKEYREVLQ
+633 QIAFMKEKRDLIQ
-647 FGTFYRL
+647 KGTFYRL

-659 GNETVWMV
+659 GNETAWMIV
-667 TNEDRTLAIVGYYR
+667 SEDQKKALVGYYR
-681 VLNGVNQPYSRVRLQ
+681 VMQPVNVGFKRLKLK
-696 GLNPDMIY
+696 GLKEDTCY
-704 ENVWNHTENYG
+704 KVSGYAYDCYG
-715 DELMN
+715 DELMQV
-720 YGLITSDVTAGEVPG
+720 GMILSDSASGVWKKGVNDKGDFQAEV
-735 NVTPCTDFESRI
+735 FEI
-747 YMLKGKKVQEGR
+747 VAV

>member
-1 MNVIQYGMRR
+1 
-11 NDMPIIYN
+11 MPIIYN

-50 KRLTHRE
+50 KRLTYRE

-292 GFKWTLGKGESFQ
+292 GFKWTLEKGESFQ

-361 LLGLADAAADLGM
+361 LLGLADVAADLGM

-389 STSSLGYLYPNE
+389 STSSLGDWYPNE

-435 DLYRAHPDWLLA
+435 DLYRAHPDWILA

-558 WTSDDSDAIERL
+558 WTSDDTDAIERL

-577 MCYPLSSMGS
+577 MVYPVSCMGS
-587 HVSVVPNHQVFR
+587 HVSASPNHQTNRV
-599 NTPLHTRANVAY
+599 TPLETRADVAY

-621 NKLTEEE
+621 LKLGEEDKAE
-628 IKEVK
+628 IRR
-633 EQITFMKEYREVLQ
+633 QIAFMKEKRDLIQE
-647 FGTFYRL
+647 GTFYRL

-659 GNETVWMV
+659 GNETAWMIV
-667 TNEDRTLAIVGYYR
+667 SEDQKKALVGYYR
-681 VLNGVNQPYSRVRLQ
+681 VMQPVNVGFKRLKLK
-696 GLNPDMIY
+696 GLKEDTCY
-704 ENVWNHTENYG
+704 KVSGYAYDCYG
-715 DELMN
+715 DELMQV
-720 YGLITSDVTAGEVPG
+720 GMILSDSASGVWKKGVNDKGDFQAEV
-735 NVTPCTDFESRI
+735 FEI
-747 YMLKGKKVQEGR
+747 VAV

>member
-1 MNVIQYGMRR
+1 
-11 NDMPIIYN
+11 MPIIYN

-279 YDTARVLMGIHPN
+279 YDTARVLVGIHPN

-361 LLGLADAAADLGM
+361 LLGLADAATDLGM

-389 STSSLGYLYPNE
+389 STSSLGDWYPNE

-558 WTSDDSDAIERL
+558 WTSDDTDAIERL

-577 MCYPLSSMGS
+577 MVYPVSCMGS
-587 HVSVVPNHQVFR
+587 HVSASPNHQTNRV
-599 NTPLHTRANVAY
+599 TPIETRADVAY

-621 NKLTEEE
+621 LKLGEEDKAE
-628 IKEVK
+628 IRR
-633 EQITFMKEYREVLQ
+633 QIAFMKEKRDLIQ
-647 FGTFYRL
+647 KGTFYRL

-659 GNETVWMV
+659 GNETAWMIV
-667 TNEDRTLAIVGYYR
+667 SEDQKKALVGYYR
-681 VLNGVNQPYSRVRLQ
+681 VMQPVNVGFKRLKLK
-696 GLNPDMIY
+696 GLKEDTCY
-704 ENVWNHTENYG
+704 KVSGYAYDCYG
-715 DELMN
+715 DELMQV
-720 YGLITSDVTAGEVPG
+720 GMILSDSASGVWKKGVNDKGDFQAEV
-735 NVTPCTDFESRI
+735 FEI
-747 YMLKGKKVQEGR
+747 VAV